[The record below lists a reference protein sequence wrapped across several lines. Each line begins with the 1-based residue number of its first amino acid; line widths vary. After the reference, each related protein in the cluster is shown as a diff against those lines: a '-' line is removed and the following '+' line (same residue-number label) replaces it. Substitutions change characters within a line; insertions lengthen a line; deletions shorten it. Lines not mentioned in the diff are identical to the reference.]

1 MKKIISLFLAAM
13 LLLGGSD
20 AMAQSKKKGKK
31 GKKDQQS
38 AFVEGRQKVRESDYA
53 TFDKFTTFSSKS
65 TTIYYSP
72 FDYTGFLSLA
82 VDDSPKWGED
92 IKPVMNY
99 LEKTSRATMT
109 LCALYAV
116 NPDITD
122 RTQRQE
128 FLAKAREEAQAALDA
143 FDSWRAKKGMRNKVQ
158 YKIAEIDYRYF
169 KGVNYYNERRGDDII
184 HAGVLL
190 YFGSKK
196 NPIFLPDT
204 AANANATFP
213 DIKFFPNDATL
224 LESWYST
231 LDELAEFIN
240 GNDRKSVLLTGYA
253 DNQGTDAYIEGISR
267 QRATEVKKALLLRG
281 VDASRIEI
289 EVKGDADP
297 IGDNA
302 TYEGRIENNR
312 VSIKIL

>member
-1 MKKIISLFLAAM
+1 MKKIITLILTAVI
-13 LLLGGSD
+13 LIGGSD
-20 AMAQSKKKGKK
+20 ALAQGKKKKK

-38 AFVEGRQKVRESDYA
+38 TIVEGRQKVRETDYA

-65 TTIYYSP
+65 STLYYSP
-72 FDYTGFLSLA
+72 FDYTDFLALT
-82 VDDSPKWGED
+82 VDDSPEWGDD

-99 LEKTSRATMT
+99 MEKTSRATMT
-109 LCALYAV
+109 LCALYAI

-128 FLAKAREEAQAALDA
+128 LGEKARSEAQAAIDA
-143 FDSWRAKKGMRNKVQ
+143 FEIWRNKKGMRNKTQ
-158 YKIAEIDYRYF
+158 YKIAEVDYRYF
-169 KGVNYYNERRGDDII
+169 KGTNYYSQQRPDDII
-184 HAGVLL
+184 HVGVIL

-196 NPIFLPDT
+196 NPIFVPDT
-204 AANANATFP
+204 ATTHTFP

-224 LESWYST
+224 LESWTTT
-231 LDELAEFIN
+231 LDELAEYLQS
-240 GNDRKSVLLTGYA
+240 NDRKSVLLTGYA

-267 QRATEVKKALLLRG
+267 QRAMEIKKALLLRG
-281 VDASRIEI
+281 VDAARIEI

-312 VSIKIL
+312 VSINIL

>member
-13 LLLGGSD
+13 ILVGGSD
-20 AMAQSKKKGKK
+20 ALAQNKKKSKK
-31 GKKDQQS
+31 GKKDQAS
-38 AFVEGRQKVRESDYA
+38 TFVEGRQKVRESDYA
-53 TFDKFTTFSSKS
+53 TFDKFTSFSSKS
-65 TTIYYSP
+65 TTLYYSP
-72 FDYTGFLSLA
+72 FDYFDFFELCA
-82 VDDSPKWGED
+82 DDNPDWGED

-99 LEKTSRATMT
+99 MVKNTRATMT
-109 LCALYAV
+109 LCPLFAI

-128 FLAKAREEAQAALDA
+128 LIEKAKNEAQAAIDA
-143 FDSWRAKKGMRNKVQ
+143 FEGWKNRKGMRNKTQ
-158 YKIAEIDYRYF
+158 YKIAELDYRYF
-169 KGVNYYNERRGDDII
+169 KGTNYYNQQRSDDII
-184 HAGVLL
+184 RVGVLL

-196 NPIFLPDT
+196 NAIFVPDT
-204 AANANATFP
+204 ASSHTFP
-213 DIKFFPNDATL
+213 DIKFFPNDATIV
-224 LESWYST
+224 ESWVPV
-231 LDELAEFIN
+231 LDELAEYIN
-240 GNDRKSVLLTGYA
+240 ANDRKSVLLTGYA

-281 VDASRIEI
+281 VDAARIEL

-297 IGDNA
+297 IGENS

>member
-1 MKKIISLFLAAM
+1 MKKIVSIFLMGA

-20 AMAQSKKKGKK
+20 VLAQSKKKNKK
-31 GKKDQQS
+31 SKKNETS
-38 AFVEGRQKVRESDYA
+38 SFVEGRQKVRESDYA
-53 TFDKFTTFSSKS
+53 TFDKFTTFSSKN
-65 TTIYYSP
+65 TTLYYSP
-72 FDYTGFLSLA
+72 FDYTDFFSLT
-82 VDDSPKWGED
+82 VDDTPEWGENM
-92 IKPVMNY
+92 KPVMNY
-99 LEKTSRATMT
+99 MEKNSRATMT
-109 LCALYAV
+109 LCALYAI

-122 RTQRQE
+122 RAQRQE
-128 FLAKAREEAQAALDA
+128 LIGKAKEEAQAAIDA
-143 FDSWRAKKGMRNKVQ
+143 FETWKAKKGMRNKTQ

-169 KGVNYYNERRGDDII
+169 KGTNYYNEQRPDDII
-184 HAGVLL
+184 HVGVIL

-196 NPIFLPDT
+196 NPIFVPDT
-204 AANANATFP
+204 ASNHTFP
-213 DIKFFPNDATL
+213 DIKFFPNDATIM
-224 LESWYST
+224 ESWLT
-231 LDELAEFIN
+231 VLDELAEYIN
-240 GNDRKSVLLTGYA
+240 ANDNKSVLLTGYA

>member
-13 LLLGGSD
+13 ILVGGSD
-20 AMAQSKKKGKK
+20 ALAQNKKKSKK
-31 GKKDQQS
+31 GKKDQAS
-38 AFVEGRQKVRESDYA
+38 TFVEGRQKVRESDYA

-65 TTIYYSP
+65 TTLYYSP
-72 FDYTGFLSLA
+72 FDYFDFFELCA
-82 VDDSPKWGED
+82 DDNPDWGED

-99 LEKTSRATMT
+99 MVKNTRATMT
-109 LCALYAV
+109 LCPLFAI

-128 FLAKAREEAQAALDA
+128 LIEKAKNEAQAAIDA
-143 FDSWRAKKGMRNKVQ
+143 FEGWRNRKGMRNKTQ
-158 YKIAEIDYRYF
+158 YKIAELDYRYF
-169 KGVNYYNERRGDDII
+169 KGTNYYNQQRSDDII
-184 HAGVLL
+184 RVGVLL

-196 NPIFLPDT
+196 NAIFVPDT
-204 AANANATFP
+204 ASSHTFP
-213 DIKFFPNDATL
+213 DIKFFPNDATIV
-224 LESWYST
+224 ESWVPV
-231 LDELAEFIN
+231 LDELAEYIN
-240 GNDRKSVLLTGYA
+240 ANDRKSVLLTGYA

-281 VDASRIEI
+281 VDATRIEL

-297 IGDNA
+297 IGDNS

>member
-1 MKKIISLFLAAM
+1 MKKIFSLLLATII
-13 LLLGGSD
+13 LLGGSD
-20 AMAQSKKKGKK
+20 AVAQNNKKSKKGKK
-31 GKKDQQS
+31 NQTS
-38 AFVEGRQKVRESDYA
+38 TFVEGRQKVRESDYD

-65 TTIYYSP
+65 TTLYYSP
-72 FDYTGFLSLA
+72 FDYTDFPALC
-82 VDDSPKWGED
+82 VDNKPEWGENFR
-92 IKPVMNY
+92 PVMNY

-109 LCALYAV
+109 LCALFAI

-128 FLAKAREEAQAALDA
+128 LIEKAKSEAQASIDA
-143 FDSWRAKKGMRNKVQ
+143 FESWKARKVMRNKTQ

-169 KGVNYYNERRGDDII
+169 KGTNYYNAQRNEDII
-184 HAGVLL
+184 HVGVLL

-196 NPIFLPDT
+196 NAIFIPDT
-204 AANANATFP
+204 ASSHTFP
-213 DIKFFPNDATL
+213 DIRFFPNDATIV
-224 LESWYST
+224 ESWIPV
-231 LDELAEFIN
+231 LDELAEYIN
-240 GNDRKSVLLTGYA
+240 SNDRKSVLLTGYA

-281 VDASRIEI
+281 VDAARIEV

-297 IGDNA
+297 IGDNS

>member
-1 MKKIISLFLAAM
+1 MKKIFCLLLATVI
-13 LLLGGSD
+13 LLGGSD
-20 AMAQSKKKGKK
+20 ALAQNKKKGKK
-31 GKKDQQS
+31 GKKNQTS
-38 AFVEGRQKVRESDYA
+38 TFVEGRQKVRETDYA

-65 TTIYYSP
+65 TTLYFTP
-72 FDYTGFLSLA
+72 FDYTDFPALC
-82 VDDSPKWGED
+82 VDNNPEWGEE

-99 LEKTSRATMT
+99 MEKNTRATMT
-109 LCALYAV
+109 LCPIFAI

-122 RTQRQE
+122 RAQRQE
-128 FLAKAREEAQAALDA
+128 LIERAKSEAQASIDA
-143 FDSWRAKKGMRNKVQ
+143 YESWKSKKGMRNKAQ

-169 KGVNYYNERRGDDII
+169 KGTNYYNEQRPDDII
-184 HAGVLL
+184 HVGVIL

-196 NPIFLPDT
+196 NPIFMPDT
-204 AANANATFP
+204 ASSHTFP
-213 DIKFFPNDATL
+213 DIKFFPNDATI
-224 LESWYST
+224 LESWFTT
-231 LDELAEFIN
+231 LDELAEYIN
-240 GNDRKSVLLTGYA
+240 ANDNKSVLLTGYA

-281 VDASRIEI
+281 VDAARIEI

-297 IGDNA
+297 IGDNS

>member
-1 MKKIISLFLAAM
+1 MKKIISLCLAA
-13 LLLGGSD
+13 LILLGGSD
-20 AMAQSKKKGKK
+20 ALAQNKKKNKKGKK
-31 GKKDQQS
+31 NQQS

-53 TFDKFTTFSSKS
+53 TFDKFTSFNSKN

-72 FDYTGFLSLA
+72 FDYADFLSLA
-82 VDDSPKWGED
+82 KDDSPEWSED

-109 LCALYAV
+109 LVALFAV
-116 NPDITD
+116 NPDISD
-122 RTQRQE
+122 RNQRNE
-128 FLAKAREEAQAALDA
+128 LIEKAKGDAQAAIDA
-143 FDSWRAKKGMRNKVQ
+143 FDSWRAKKGMRNKIQ

-169 KGVNYYNERRGDDII
+169 KGVNYYNEQRGDDIS
-184 HAGVLL
+184 HVGVLL

-196 NPIFLPDT
+196 NPIFVSDT
-204 AANANATFP
+204 ASTHTFP
-213 DIKFFPNDATL
+213 DIKFFPNDATII
-224 LESWYST
+224 ESWLSV
-231 LDELAEFIN
+231 LDELAEYIN
-240 GNDRKSVLLTGYA
+240 ANDRKSVLLTGYA
-253 DNQGTDAYIEGISR
+253 DNQGTDAFIEGISR

-289 EVKGDADP
+289 EVKGDEDP
-297 IGDNA
+297 IGDNS

>member
-1 MKKIISLFLAAM
+1 MKKIITLLLAATI
-13 LLLGGSD
+13 LLGGSD
-20 AMAQSKKKGKK
+20 ALAQGKKKSKKGKK
-31 GKKDQQS
+31 EATS
-38 AFVEGRQKVRESDYA
+38 TFVEGRQKVRETDYA

-65 TTIYYSP
+65 VTLYYSP
-72 FDYTGFLSLA
+72 FNYLDFLSLC
-82 VDDSPKWGED
+82 VDDKPEWSED

-99 LEKTSRATMT
+99 LEKNSRATMT
-109 LCALYAV
+109 LTALFAI

-128 FLAKAREEAQAALDA
+128 LIEKGKNEAKAAIDA
-143 FDSWRAKKGMRNKVQ
+143 FESWKNRKGMRNKTQ

-169 KGVNYYNERRGDDII
+169 KGTNYYNSQRSEDII
-184 HAGVLL
+184 NVGVLL

-196 NPIFLPDT
+196 NPIFMPDT
-204 AANANATFP
+204 ASSHTFP
-213 DIKFFPNDATL
+213 DIKFFPNDATIV
-224 LESWYST
+224 ESWIPV
-231 LDELAEFIN
+231 LDELAEYIN
-240 GNDRKSVLLTGYA
+240 ANDNKSVLLIGYA

-281 VDASRIEI
+281 IDAARIEI

-297 IGDNA
+297 IGDNS